1 MSRFISLIGVFLWNC
16 AYIRQRDQPLE
27 TAWGSP
33 PSARS
38 PRAATLPKRFSSPG
52 AWSSIRYM
60 CRLASIPG
68 LLRVSPPFVFLLD
81 CEPLEANNRTT
92 LLTLQIELEDDFEAL
107 PSPLGPLPPR
117 RAR

>member
-1 MSRFISLIGVFLWNC
+1 MGVRLRPREAPELPRF
-16 AYIRQRDQPLE
+16 
-27 TAWGSP
+27 
-33 PSARS
+33 PSASLLLVRG
-38 PRAATLPKRFSSPG
+38 RV
-52 AWSSIRYM
+52 RYM

-81 CEPLEANNRTT
+81 CEPFEANNRTT
-92 LLTLQIELEDDFEAL
+92 LLTLQIELEDDLETL